1 MSSSDPVPDVAP
13 DAVPDAAPPAPT
25 SSSPIVPGFNWF
37 VPFFL
42 GTSGLLVLYR
52 FAWEGVSTLTG
63 GKLPGFVFW
72 LWMVPI
78 LGIIGSIIVP
88 SVGATTSWVIL
99 MLSVS
104 GVPILLSA
112 VYVLLFGIQ
121 TSPKVLES

>member
-1 MSSSDPVPDVAP
+1 
-13 DAVPDAAPPAPT
+13 
-25 SSSPIVPGFNWF
+25 
-37 VPFFL
+37 
-42 GTSGLLVLYR
+42 
-52 FAWEGVSTLTG
+52 
-63 GKLPGFVFW
+63 
-72 LWMVPI
+72 MVPI